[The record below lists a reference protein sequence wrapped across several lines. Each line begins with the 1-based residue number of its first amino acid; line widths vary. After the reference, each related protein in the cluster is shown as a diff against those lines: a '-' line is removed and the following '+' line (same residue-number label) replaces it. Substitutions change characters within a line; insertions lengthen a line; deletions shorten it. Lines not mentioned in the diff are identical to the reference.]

1 MPAPERR
8 WGVNTP
14 VYAILSRWVAREKKT
29 LICNVPPNAITIVG
43 MFAGGLVVA
52 ALDKGGW
59 GALLLFAVIRELCDI
74 LDGVLARE
82 CSTSSRAGAIL
93 DVLSDSLYVWALAVV
108 VVKRLWPGRR
118 AGDWAMYALCLSG
131 TTVMADELAHV
142 LRGIKSD
149 HAESIMGQNSIVAGP
164 LLVSLAK
171 FYLDT
176 YT

>member
-1 MPAPERR
+1 M
-8 WGVNTP
+8 
-14 VYAILSRWVAREKKT
+14 
-29 LICNVPPNAITIVG
+29 
-43 MFAGGLVVA
+43 
-52 ALDKGGW
+52 
-59 GALLLFAVIRELCDI
+59 
-74 LDGVLARE
+74 DGVLARE